1 MAIKVKGLPQYGK
14 QKVEISKDV
23 SPEMIDPNV
32 AVQSIKAQGQAKAD
46 TIISKGQAVQA
57 ITGAVG
63 KEFGALGQ
71 QTDKFRI
78 SFEQIAPHMTKLGL
92 TVTDA
97 ITSSVSLNTQFGIG
111 LDKLI

>member
-63 KEFGALGQ
+63 KIALDINEARDSSRFA
-71 QTDKFRI
+71 TMSADLER
-78 SFEQIAPHMTKLGL
+78 A
-92 TVTDA
+92 TVTYEE
-97 ITSSVSLNTQFGIG
+97 G
-111 LDKLI
+111 L